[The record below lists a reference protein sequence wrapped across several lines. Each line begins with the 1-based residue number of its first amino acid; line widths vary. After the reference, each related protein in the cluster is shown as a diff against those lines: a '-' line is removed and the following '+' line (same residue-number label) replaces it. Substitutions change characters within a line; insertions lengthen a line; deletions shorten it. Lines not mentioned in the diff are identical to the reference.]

1 MVFQSSSELM
11 VKAKTLSENTE
22 ATKAAVAKVES
33 VVASKRITY
42 RSVITCLIFSK
53 LAEKLMSFISQNP
66 ASTGVKVRYSKGIS
80 PHSSPMQMI
89 AEKMSS
95 AGDVAC
101 TDDEK
106 AALKEK
112 KDKLDSAVE
121 ALVSALEVAMEDLAS
136 KSSSLSLFCLSLS
149 VSLSYSVKLYTLQSL
164 LGQLRPLKIWQSSL
178 LREPL
183 KPPWPPLQVEGTPAE
198 LQWW

>member
-1 MVFQSSSELM
+1 M
-11 VKAKTLSENTE
+11 KAKTLSENTE

-66 ASTGVKVRYSKGIS
+66 ASTGVKVMYSKGIS
-80 PHSSPMQMI
+80 PHSSPLQMI

-136 KSSSLSLFCLSLS
+136 KSSSLCLSLLIFILLNFTHFSLYWDNS
-149 VSLSYSVKLYTLQSL
+149 VH
-164 LGQLRPLKIWQSSL
+164 
-178 LREPL
+178 
-183 KPPWPPLQVEGTPAE
+183 
-198 LQWW
+198 

>member
-66 ASTGVKVRYSKGIS
+66 ASTGVKVMYSKGIS
-80 PHSSPMQMI
+80 PHSSPLQMI

-136 KSSSLSLFCLSLS
+136 KSSILSPCLCLSHIKLNFTHF
-149 VSLSYSVKLYTLQSL
+149 SLYWDNSFHGKSGCLHF
-164 LGQLRPLKIWQSSL
+164 
-178 LREPL
+178 
-183 KPPWPPLQVEGTPAE
+183 
-198 LQWW
+198 

>member
-1 MVFQSSSELM
+1 M
-11 VKAKTLSENTE
+11 
-22 ATKAAVAKVES
+22 
-33 VVASKRITY
+33 
-42 RSVITCLIFSK
+42 
-53 LAEKLMSFISQNP
+53 
-66 ASTGVKVRYSKGIS
+66 YSKGIS
-80 PHSSPMQMI
+80 PHSSPLQMI

-101 TDDEK
+101 TDGEK
-106 AALKEK
+106 ATLKEK

-136 KSSSLSLFCLSLS
+136 KSSSLSLSLS

-183 KPPWPPLQVEGTPAE
+183 KPPLPPQQVEGTPAE